1 MDMVFLG
8 MVDPQSNYSWYFWLF
23 HCLIKVDLSWQCVS
37 NYHYSYTQ
45 KNNFFSLIY
54 LPHTVL
60 QKANIQAINFTW
72 HTSFVISSF
81 WILCHFFILDSLQ
94 RPKYLQA
101 TSFHVHPT
109 KTSQL
114 LVLYTI
120 PNLSLTHFLVHS
132 DDITYCIIVFY
143 FIVHDSLP
151 YDQSWEDNGNVF
163 NLSFLYP

>member
-1 MDMVFLG
+1 MILLTISLPHQGRFIMTMCVQL
-8 MVDPQSNYSWYFWLF
+8 PLF
-23 HCLIKVDLSWQCVS
+23 IHTKKQLLLPDLSPTHGTSKSQ
-37 NYHYSYTQ
+37 YTSYQ
-45 KNNFFSLIY
+45 FY
-54 LPHTVL
+54 LTH
-60 QKANIQAINFTW
+60 
-72 HTSFVISSF
+72 
-81 WILCHFFILDSLQ
+81 ILCHFFILDSLQ

-151 YDQSWEDNGNVF
+151 YDQS
-163 NLSFLYP
+163 

>member
-45 KNNFFSLIY
+45 KQLLHDLSLTHGISKSQYTSYQFY
-54 LPHTVL
+54 LAH
-60 QKANIQAINFTW
+60 
-72 HTSFVISSF
+72 
-81 WILCHFFILDSLQ
+81 ILCHFFILDSLQ
-94 RPKYLQA
+94 RPKYLQV

-109 KTSQL
+109 KT
-114 LVLYTI
+114 VNFI
-120 PNLSLTHFLVHS
+120 PNLSFTHFLVHS

-151 YDQSWEDNGNVF
+151 YDQSWEDNDNVF